1 MKPSLGK
8 LSKIIFKTLK
18 HKKTVIIHHK
28 AYNKYLV
35 MICRKM
41 AMKHGKVQKYDLE
54 VVVKYDGKAGIFKAQ
69 QLDSWGLNS
78 GLLGCGILVPIG
90 VPPIITF
97 KP

>member
-1 MKPSLGK
+1 MKPSLEK

-18 HKKTVIIHHK
+18 HKKTIIIHHK

-41 AMKHGKVQKYDLE
+41 AMKHGKVWKYDLE

-69 QLDSWGLNS
+69 QSSFLT
-78 GLLGCGILVPIG
+78 GIQVVPSAP
-90 VPPIITF
+90 VCKIIF
-97 KP
+97 